1 MRSWSMKIFAVILKG
16 QTEIE
21 FFEADSF
28 TVDKGAATLMR
39 LSNAPIGPVAMFPFE
54 NLIGI
59 IDLTANASVSKDQL
73 NERLKEGKNP
83 LINLGFLKDHAKKHP
98 GDETGVAFTG

>member
-1 MRSWSMKIFAVILKG
+1 MKVFAVILKG
-16 QTEIE
+16 QSEIE

-59 IDLTANASVSKDQL
+59 IDLTANASVSRDQL
-73 NERLKEGKNP
+73 KERLKEGTTP
-83 LINLGFLKDHAKKHP
+83 LINLGVLRGPAETAAS
-98 GDETGVAFTG
+98 DETGVASTG